1 VGGDD
6 TQPFGHVQRRAF
18 ALHPGVAF
26 EQCEADATAFE
37 LGGEVG
43 VGGGADAGDEAH
55 PQGRERDGQPGV
67 AVQQS
72 VVGECPEEPVAFG
85 GELPEGERRVD
96 GGHVELEAT
105 PRRVEAQVGPQA
117 EHEVVLECEAAG
129 GGERAL
135 DARPV
140 ALPEGHAEE
149 GGGRRPRLVDRLDQV
164 EVGVARSGVV
174 EVGDLALHPQV
185 AGEQRADAL
194 ADQFGQ
200 FGHGQDRQVGVR
212 MHADTVRRRESRG
225 TRGSS

>member
-1 VGGDD
+1 M
-6 TQPFGHVQRRAF
+6 
-18 ALHPGVAF
+18 
-26 EQCEADATAFE
+26 
-37 LGGEVG
+37 
-43 VGGGADAGDEAH
+43 
-55 PQGRERDGQPGV
+55 
-67 AVQQS
+67 
-72 VVGECPEEPVAFG
+72 
-85 GELPEGERRVD
+85 
-96 GGHVELEAT
+96 EAT
-105 PRRVEAQVGPQA
+105 PRRIEAQVGPQA

-200 FGHGQDRQVGVR
+200 FGHGQDRQVGVSVHPVTVGL
-212 MHADTVRRRESRG
+212 HADAIPESLLPRVIGNLTVVVHHAVDWTAWSGDHAALGGDTREGIREHGVWGGRGRPRRG
-225 TRGSS
+225 